1 MTIRLS
7 KKRKKV
13 VCVKE
18 FPSFTNGKSA
28 VGKRCRSSLHGC
40 CICLLRK
47 PDLQLNVLE
56 DGQRTKA
63 SANGAKEK
71 REMRERIS

>member
-1 MTIRLS
+1 VAISLS
-7 KKRKKV
+7 EKKKI
-13 VCVKE
+13 VCIE
-18 FPSFTNGKSA
+18 EYPSFTNGKSA
-28 VGKRCRSSLHGC
+28 LGKRCRSSLCSC

-63 SANGAKEK
+63 SANSAKEK